1 MSRIL
6 DVERIATSELVVV
19 GGVPLPSRGVVLG
32 VGEQREEK
40 ENRGTRPKKE
50 GPSPLALRGS
60 RMGSKKETEDES
72 IDAW

>member
-1 MSRIL
+1 M
-6 DVERIATSELVVV
+6 
-19 GGVPLPSRGVVLG
+19 PSRGVVLG

-40 ENRGTRPKKE
+40 EKRGTRPKKE